1 MEPEPIE
8 SPKREKKERKEKRE
22 KVPSMNI
29 LSFLKQK
36 KKSSEPEKDEEFVDS
51 SLSTGSLTDFIAS
64 HVPSSSATQ
73 PPVPNQSNQ
82 PSQTQ
87 SQPQMDSAVP
97 TSNSANPTPNG
108 TNELLHVSTDSAVPT
123 SNSAI
128 PTQQAESPLPTPENP
143 TVLPSNSAMPTST
156 SNSAMP
162 TSASNSAMPTSVSD
176 SAIASLLAELKT
188 RMQSYQAAAL
198 DRCAQL
204 HRRGQAIASISTV
217 STVSTA
223 SQAGS
228 APAASDSTAE
238 KPDQSMEIEPSEA
251 EIESDSEEAIIEDT
265 ATNDAEILDV
275 APALLPAVSLSHDV
289 MTIDKTP
296 LTSSEL
302 LKLSFM
308 IGFRYIHADTETPRR
323 RIFFG
328 ISHKTGRFVT
338 GRSPLSREEHV
349 NYEED
354 SEEEEDVEFSGEE
367 PQGDDCSDTESES
380 GESESGNQ
388 LDYRDGFLEEED
400 INIGDANLTAEEK
413 SALVFRSVSGNK
425 GKRGEPAGIWALN
438 QPFVMKAGEEPKFG
452 IDLRL
457 CQGVV
462 QDPDFFVETVE
473 TLRKKR
479 LELVEEVEVKR
490 RVNITEEMVK
500 VMSEIIAGQQFTIS
514 QVVEAMQ
521 RRFPGLPKRQIES
534 KLHEIAE
541 KRKKVWVIRPPPMM
555 KVVVDIDSLMM
566 THGVESSPIKRP
578 EAENSQT
585 ESQQK
590 RIRIH
595 TEKIPDRTIL
605 HGNISNSAFALDPH
619 DDGPSSFFDVKP
631 SCVVCFDTVFRA
643 WELCSRMDSLTRESF
658 AKYMIR
664 FGHA

>member
-1 MEPEPIE
+1 MVVEPEPIE

-64 HVPSSSATQ
+64 HVSSSSATQ
-73 PPVPNQSNQ
+73 PLVPNQSSQ
-82 PSQTQ
+82 PFQAQTQ
-87 SQPQMDSAVP
+87 TQTQTQIQAQTQTQTQTQAQTQTQTQMDSALP
-97 TSNSANPTPNG
+97 TSNSAM
-108 TNELLHVSTDSAVPT
+108 
-123 SNSAI
+123 
-128 PTQQAESPLPTPENP
+128 PTQQAESPLPTPESP
-143 TVLPSNSAMPTST
+143 AAPP

-228 APAASDSTAE
+228 APAASDSAAE

-328 ISHKTGRFVT
+328 ISHKTGRFVP
-338 GRSPLSREEHV
+338 GRSP
-349 NYEED
+349 
-354 SEEEEDVEFSGEE
+354 
-367 PQGDDCSDTESES
+367 
-380 GESESGNQ
+380 
-388 LDYRDGFLEEED
+388 
-400 INIGDANLTAEEK
+400 
-413 SALVFRSVSGNK
+413 
-425 GKRGEPAGIWALN
+425 
-438 QPFVMKAGEEPKFG
+438 
-452 IDLRL
+452 
-457 CQGVV
+457 
-462 QDPDFFVETVE
+462 
-473 TLRKKR
+473 
-479 LELVEEVEVKR
+479 
-490 RVNITEEMVK
+490 
-500 VMSEIIAGQQFTIS
+500 
-514 QVVEAMQ
+514 
-521 RRFPGLPKRQIES
+521 
-534 KLHEIAE
+534 
-541 KRKKVWVIRPPPMM
+541 
-555 KVVVDIDSLMM
+555 
-566 THGVESSPIKRP
+566 
-578 EAENSQT
+578 
-585 ESQQK
+585 
-590 RIRIH
+590 
-595 TEKIPDRTIL
+595 
-605 HGNISNSAFALDPH
+605 
-619 DDGPSSFFDVKP
+619 
-631 SCVVCFDTVFRA
+631 
-643 WELCSRMDSLTRESF
+643 
-658 AKYMIR
+658 
-664 FGHA
+664 

>member
-1 MEPEPIE
+1 
-8 SPKREKKERKEKRE
+8 
-22 KVPSMNI
+22 MNI

-51 SLSTGSLTDFIAS
+51 SSVSAGLLTDFIAS
-64 HVPSSSATQ
+64 HVSSSSATQ
-73 PPVPNQSNQ
+73 PPSQ
-82 PSQTQ
+82 PSQAQAQAQAQTQ
-87 SQPQMDSAVP
+87 TRTQAQTQTQVQAQSDSANP
-97 TSNSANPTPNG
+97 SSASNSAIPTPNG
-108 TNELLHVSTDSAVPT
+108 MNETLHDSANSAIPT

-128 PTQQAESPLPTPENP
+128 PTLQAESPLPTPENP
-143 TVLPSNSAMPTST
+143 TITTTNSEPHSPISALPS
-156 SNSAMP
+156 
-162 TSASNSAMPTSVSD
+162 SASNSALPSSL
-176 SAIASLLAELKT
+176 SNAGIASLLAELKT
-188 RMQSYQAAAL
+188 RMQTYQTAAL

-223 SQAGS
+223 SEEGS
-228 APAASDSTAE
+228 TVPPSDSASE
-238 KPDQSMEIEPSEA
+238 KPDHTMEIETSEA
-251 EIESDSEEAIIEDT
+251 EIEEDSEAAIIEDA
-265 ATNDAEILDV
+265 ATNDAQILDV
-275 APALLPAVSLSHDV
+275 APALLPAVSSFSHDV
-289 MTIDKTP
+289 MTIDKTT
-296 LTSSEL
+296 LSSSEL
-302 LKLSFM
+302 FKLPFM

-328 ISHKTGRFVT
+328 ISHKTGRFAT
-338 GRSPLSREEHV
+338 GRSPLSREEHL

-354 SEEEEDVEFSGEE
+354 SEDEEDLEFFGEE
-367 PQGDDCSDTESES
+367 PQGDDCNDTESES

-438 QPFVMKAGEEPKFG
+438 QPFVMARGEEPKYG

-457 CQGVV
+457 CQGILL
-462 QDPDFFVETVE
+462 DPAFFVETVE

-490 RVNITEEMVK
+490 KVNITEEMVK

-514 QVVEAMQ
+514 QIVEAMQ
-521 RRFPGLPKRQIES
+521 KRFPGLPKRQIES

-541 KRKKVWVIRPPPMM
+541 KKKKVWVIRPPPMM

-566 THGVESSPIKRP
+566 THGVDSSPMKRP

-631 SCVVCFDTVFRA
+631 SCVVCFYTLFRV
-643 WELCSRMDSLTRESF
+643 WELCSRVVSLTQNHLRNT
-658 AKYMIR
+658 
-664 FGHA
+664 